1 MNTST
6 LQDYAKKLFRT
17 PIMASGHPARQ
28 TKAIILYDDKDI
40 STEIQQYVKSITIDD
55 ELGSKADAINIT
67 LEDRPEI
74 WKADWLPERGA
85 MLTVSLISTQW
96 VTAGDLQE
104 LPLGKFE
111 IDEIECSGAPE
122 EVKIKGISVPNNAEI
137 RSVDHNQA
145 WEKTK
150 LSVIAK
156 EIADRAKMT
165 LFFDADDAPELDRAD
180 QTEETNLAFL
190 QKLCSDAGL
199 CLKVSDEQII
209 IIDEQKYEEKEPVV
223 TIIKGNDS
231 TISYSITSTIQEVYK
246 ACHVKYQHG
255 KKEEL
260 IEYTYTDPNRKEGL
274 TLQVNE
280 KVEDI
285 AAAEKLA
292 KKKLREKNKEECKG
306 SITMVGNFYIMAGI
320 TIKLEGFGK
329 FDNKYIVTKASH
341 SLGNGY
347 TVQFDIRRCIS
358 GY

>member
-165 LFFDADDAPELDRAD
+165 LFFDADDDPELDRAD
-180 QTEETNLAFL
+180 QTEETDLAFL
-190 QKLCSDAGL
+190 
-199 CLKVSDEQII
+199 
-209 IIDEQKYEEKEPVV
+209 
-223 TIIKGNDS
+223 
-231 TISYSITSTIQEVYK
+231 
-246 ACHVKYQHG
+246 
-255 KKEEL
+255 
-260 IEYTYTDPNRKEGL
+260 
-274 TLQVNE
+274 
-280 KVEDI
+280 
-285 AAAEKLA
+285 
-292 KKKLREKNKEECKG
+292 
-306 SITMVGNFYIMAGI
+306 
-320 TIKLEGFGK
+320 
-329 FDNKYIVTKASH
+329 
-341 SLGNGY
+341 
-347 TVQFDIRRCIS
+347 
-358 GY
+358 